1 LAANILL
8 PEHGLGFA
16 ADILLPDPS
25 IIIFPLSLSL
35 SLSLSKFELILI
47 NNKKEEEEEKTLIYR
62 N

>member
-25 IIIFPLSLSL
+25 IIILPL